1 MELQLRRQNGTVLG
15 TLEEGDLVEFPRSLF
30 FSHWGVYVGDCEIVH
45 LSGIDVCGTA
55 ADSSSSNV
63 STISGTGY
71 KKARV
76 RKDNFWNVAGES
88 KVKKNNSKDRH
99 KRPFSRREIKER
111 ALSKLG
117 PITYSVLWTNCEHFA
132 AWCRN
137 GILKSE
143 QADTGLVVAVVLGA
157 IVVVGGIIGTLF
169 SGSDDED

>member
-1 MELQLRRQNGTVLG
+1 MLSYNCVK
-15 TLEEGDLVEFPRSLF
+15 
-30 FSHWGVYVGDCEIVH
+30 GDCEIVH

-99 KRPFSRREIKER
+99 KRLVIVIFSRKSLKI
-111 ALSKLG
+111 L
-117 PITYSVLWTNCEHFA
+117 
-132 AWCRN
+132 N
-137 GILKSE
+137 G
-143 QADTGLVVAVVLGA
+143 
-157 IVVVGGIIGTLF
+157 
-169 SGSDDED
+169 